1 MPWRGT
7 RFAPDDAVL
16 LVATALAAV
25 AFGQLPFWIAR
36 RGSGWRLLHGAEEP
50 GPSPRGPWQFELRH
64 LLLAMFLVAVALS
77 PLRPVLGPRPPS
89 DPYGNLLAL
98 VVLAS
103 VAMGVAA
110 GLVANLLVAIPC
122 VWAAM
127 VSRRP
132 ALALLTCA
140 GLLAVVTLII
150 AVAPGFPGTKAA
162 GEAFAFLLLLV
173 LSQGATVFGT
183 LRIYRALGFR
193 LVRWRPA
200 PPRSPTVQWTEDLWD
215 GRMAD

>member
-1 MPWRGT
+1 
-7 RFAPDDAVL
+7 
-16 LVATALAAV
+16 
-25 AFGQLPFWIAR
+25 
-36 RGSGWRLLHGAEEP
+36 
-50 GPSPRGPWQFELRH
+50 
-64 LLLAMFLVAVALS
+64 
-77 PLRPVLGPRPPS
+77 
-89 DPYGNLLAL
+89 
-98 VVLAS
+98 
-103 VAMGVAA
+103 MGVAA

-127 VSRRP
+127 VLCRP

-173 LSQGATVFGT
+173 LVKCDR
-183 LRIYRALGFR
+183 LRHAADLPGPRLPPRALAA
-193 LVRWRPA
+193 LL